1 MSACL
6 CLCASAPA
14 SLAARARAAQVH
26 ETGTE
31 DFFNAAH
38 GYVAVANFSQARR
51 RSPAAAA
58 PERAPDNRQ
67 PGRRLVAGR
76 RIIHQDAG

>member
-51 RSPAAAA
+51 TTGYCAVARSPAA
-58 PERAPDNRQ
+58 
-67 PGRRLVAGR
+67 G
-76 RIIHQDAG
+76 

>member
-1 MSACL
+1 MLACVCVRRRRR
-6 CLCASAPA
+6 CLW
-14 SLAARARAAQVH
+14 RARAAQVH